1 MPAAGD
7 RMSRQTIEEGL
18 SMPES
23 NWPAWWNFELELCAH
38 LQDRMI
44 DRGFSEAD
52 LRLMMEDADGLR
64 VGSRVGRW
72 VIATTHLGDAW
83 EVVVEPDL
91 VRPLTL
97 VVEVVVEVLVQ
108 YHQDF
113 SPLVFYLIYYISK

>member
-1 MPAAGD
+1 
-7 RMSRQTIEEGL
+7 MSRQTIEEGL